1 MNYYPFH
8 IGDYVR
14 STHHLSPTENL
25 TYRLLIDRYFDT
37 EQPIEND
44 PALLARKLKMPTKVV
59 AGILSEFFTLTDAGW
74 FNDRCDAEIQKY
86 YLKKAKNSDAGKAS
100 AAARALAKQQ
110 KPTGVEQPSTD
121 VETGSTKINQPE
133 PEPEPE
139 PIQKKKTGSKLPC
152 VDWLKTLVDDYQVPE
167 QVAKDWLAVRKAK
180 GKPLT
185 TTAMAL
191 MVTEATKAGITVAQ
205 AITVCAGE
213 GWQGFKAEWLAKAKP
228 STLGFIA
235 DHNDR
240 SWADPQPSFIEKHTN
255 PDWREGLEVDGVVDV
270 FNIPAKPAG
279 NTIDLSW
286 RDGCDVLDGDDNA

>member
-37 EQPIEND
+37 ELPIEND
-44 PALLARKLKMPTKVV
+44 PALVARKLKMPAKVV
-59 AGILSEFFTLTDAGW
+59 SAILSEFFTLHHDGW
-74 FNDRCDAEIQKY
+74 RNDRCDVEIAKY

-100 AAARALAKQQ
+100 AAARALAKQP
-110 KPTGVEQPSTD
+110 KPTGVEQTLL
-121 VETGSTKINQPE
+121 VGSTKTNQPE

-152 VDWLKTLVDDYQVPE
+152 VDWLKTLMADYQVPE

-191 MVTEATKAGITVAQ
+191 MHTEAVKAGITVAQ

-240 SWADPQPSFIEKHTN
+240 SWAEGFIEKHT
-255 PDWREGLEVDGVVDV
+255 DKTWREGLTIEGDVDV
-270 FNIPAKPAG
+270 FNIPMPEGHPDA
-279 NTIDLSW
+279 
-286 RDGCDVLDGDDNA
+286 